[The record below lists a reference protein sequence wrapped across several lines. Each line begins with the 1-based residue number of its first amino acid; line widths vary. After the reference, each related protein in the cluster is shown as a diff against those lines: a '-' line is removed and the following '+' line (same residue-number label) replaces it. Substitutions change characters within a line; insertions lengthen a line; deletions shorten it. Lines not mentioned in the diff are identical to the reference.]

1 MISPGEEDAIS
12 WNKHR
17 AGFSYNFEANL
28 QALPLPQTGPVR
40 RLLRAQVV
48 LQLVVIVIANF
59 VAEEGGQPD
68 IGTSLILC
76 SSSWDRAVARPGG
89 PACTRAGSL
98 SGAGGRSGLSARKSW
113 IRAYRNSTVHQ
124 LQFSGAYKY

>member
-76 SSSWDRAVARPGG
+76 SSSWDRAVARRCRQGG
-89 PACTRAGSL
+89 LACLASTRAR
-98 SGAGGRSGLSARKSW
+98 ARRKTGRA
-113 IRAYRNSTVHQ
+113 
-124 LQFSGAYKY
+124 